1 MKRIHYFSILFL
13 LAAGLFSCKKFL
25 TTAPADFATPVA
37 NYSTPKQLLNALAG
51 VYDVLG
57 ADTRDMYADK
67 LYNQLGACTDEG
79 FYARA
84 SMVSGPQ
91 VYNFDYTNPEIASL
105 WASCYRGI
113 ERANNLIANI
123 NVPTN
128 MDDAERQAILG
139 EAMFLRGFFYFTLVS
154 RWGDVPLR
162 LEPTTVTGASSINVP
177 ATPAKEVY
185 AQVLKDMTEAI
196 DKCRP
201 ADFFNY
207 SSRVSKTTVQ
217 GILARVTLTM
227 AGYPLLDKSKY
238 TEALH
243 WANEV
248 KNSGLHSL
256 NPSYSQIFI
265 NQSSDIYDIKES
277 MWEADFSGNGLDI
290 YKEEG
295 RVGNTVGIAY
305 SASNHPDTGYSYGF
319 INATA
324 KLYNLYGEGDLR
336 RDWAISP
343 YRYSGT
349 ERQLRGSLIYDRN
362 CGKWR
367 RTEEEHT
374 PKNLNYTPEN
384 FPILRYADVLLM
396 LAEADNQ
403 VNGPAPSNAAYDAI
417 NQVRRRAYGLPVNIP
432 NATADLTPGLNREQF
447 QLAIEDERA
456 RELCYETLRRP
467 DLIRW
472 GKWTQTMAALAAQM
486 QTDLASQPSL
496 KYALLGPTNAASSPK
511 YLLYPI
517 PSSEISVNKAISQ
530 NPGY

>member
-1 MKRIHYFSILFL
+1 MKRIYYFPILFL
-13 LAAGLFSCKKFL
+13 LVTGLFSCKKFL
-25 TTAPADFATPVA
+25 TTTPADFASPVA
-37 NYSTPKQLLNALAG
+37 NYSTPKQLLEALAG

-67 LYNQLGACTDEG
+67 LFNQLGACTDEG

-84 SMVSGPQ
+84 SMVAGPQ

-105 WASCYRGI
+105 WLSCYRGI

-123 NVPTN
+123 NVPTA
-128 MDDAERQAILG
+128 MDDGDRQAILG
-139 EAMFLRGFFYFTLVS
+139 EALFLRGFLYFMLVS

-162 LEPTTVTGASSINVP
+162 LEPTTATGASSINVP

-185 AQVLKDMTEAI
+185 AQVLKDMTEAL

-238 TEALH
+238 AEALH
-243 WANEV
+243 WATEV

-265 NQSSDIYDIKES
+265 NESKDIYDVKEA
-277 MWEADFSGNGLDI
+277 MWEADFSGNGTDI

-295 RVGNTVGIAY
+295 RTGNTSGIAY
-305 SASNHPDTGYSYGF
+305 SASNYPDTGYSYGF

-349 ERQLRGSLIYDRN
+349 QRQLRGSLIYDRN

-367 RTEEEHT
+367 RTEETHT

-396 LAEADNQ
+396 LAEAENQ
-403 VNGPAPSNAAYDAI
+403 INGPTPTAYDAI
-417 NQVRRRAYGLPVNIP
+417 NRVRRRAYGVPVTAP
-432 NATADLTPGLNREQF
+432 SAVADLTAGLDQAQF

-472 GKWTQTMAALAAQM
+472 GKWTQTMAALANQM
-486 QTDLASQPSL
+486 EADLANQSSL
-496 KYALLGPTNAASSPK
+496 KYASLGARNAASSPK

-517 PSSEISVNKAISQ
+517 PSSEISVNKAIVQ

>member
-1 MKRIHYFSILFL
+1 MKRTHYFSILFL
-13 LAAGLFSCKKFL
+13 LAVGSFSCKKFL
-25 TTAPADFATPVA
+25 TTTPSDFASPLA

-67 LYNQLGACTDEG
+67 LFNQLGVCTDEG

-105 WASCYRGI
+105 WQSCYRGI

-123 NVPTN
+123 NVPTA
-128 MDDAERQAILG
+128 MDPAERQAILG
-139 EAMFLRGFFYFTLVS
+139 EALFLRGFFYFTLVS
-154 RWGDVPLR
+154 RWGNVPLR
-162 LEPTTVTGASSINVP
+162 LEPTTVTGASGINVP
-177 ATPAKEVY
+177 ATSAKEIY
-185 AQVLKDMTEAI
+185 AQVLKDMTEAV
-196 DKCRP
+196 DKCRT

-207 SSRVSKTTVQ
+207 PSRVSKTTVQ
-217 GILARVTLTM
+217 GVLARVNLTM
-227 AGYPLLDKSKY
+227 AGHPLRDNSKY
-238 TEALH
+238 AEALH

-256 NPSYSQIFI
+256 NPSYSQIFK
-265 NQSSDIYDIKES
+265 NYAKDLYDIKES
-277 MWEADFSGNGLDI
+277 MWEAEFSGNGTDI
-290 YKEEG
+290 FKEEG
-295 RVGNTVGIAY
+295 RSGNTSGIAY

-319 INATA
+319 VNATA
-324 KLYNLYGEGDLR
+324 KLYKLYGDGDSR
-336 RDWAISP
+336 RDWVISP
-343 YRYSGT
+343 YRYTSAGR
-349 ERQLRGSLIYDRN
+349 ENRGSLIYDRN

-367 RTEEEHT
+367 RSEETRT
-374 PKNLNYTPEN
+374 PKNLNYTPQN

-403 VNGPAPSNAAYDAI
+403 VNGPIPSVAAYDAI
-417 NQVRRRAYGLPVNIP
+417 NRVRRRAYGVPVDVP
-432 NATADLTPGLNREQF
+432 NAVADLTPGLNKEEF
-447 QLAIEDERA
+447 QLAVEDERA

-472 GKWTQTMAALAAQM
+472 GKWTTTMAALATQM
-486 QTDLASQPSL
+486 QADLANQSSWR
-496 KYALLGPTNAASSPK
+496 YASFGAINAASSPR

-517 PSSEISVNKAISQ
+517 PSSEISVNKAIEQ

>member
-1 MKRIHYFSILFL
+1 MKRLHCFFILFL
-13 LAAGLFSCKKFL
+13 PLSFLSCKKFL
-25 TTAPADFATPVA
+25 TTTPADFASPLA
-37 NYSTPKQLLNALAG
+37 NYSTPKQLLTALAG

-67 LYNQLGACTDEG
+67 LFNQLGACTDEG

-84 SMVSGPQ
+84 AGVTGPQ

-105 WASCYRGI
+105 WLSCYRGI

-123 NVPTN
+123 NVPTA
-128 MDDAERQAILG
+128 MDPAERQAILG
-139 EAMFLRGFFYFTLVS
+139 EALFLRGFFYFTLVS
-154 RWGDVPLR
+154 RWNDVPLR

-185 AQVLKDMTEAI
+185 AQVIKDMTEAI

-238 TEALH
+238 AEALH

-248 KNSGLHSL
+248 KNSGIHSL
-256 NPSYSQIFI
+256 NPSYKQIFI
-265 NQSSDIYDIKES
+265 NQARNIYEIKES
-277 MWEADFSGNGLDI
+277 MWEADFSGNGTDI

-295 RVGNTVGIAY
+295 RIGNTSGIAY
-305 SASNHPDTGYSYGF
+305 SASNYPDTGYSYGF
-319 INATA
+319 INATR
-324 KLYNLYGEGDLR
+324 KLHNLYGPGDLR
-336 RDWAISP
+336 RDWAIST
-343 YRYSGT
+343 YGYSGT
-349 ERQLRGSLIYDRN
+349 NRVNRGTLIYDRN

-367 RTEEEHT
+367 RTEEIDI
-374 PKNLNYTPEN
+374 PKNLNYTPQN

-403 VNGPAPSNAAYDAI
+403 VNGPMPSPAAYDAI
-417 NQVRRRAYGLPVNIP
+417 NRVRRRGYGVPVDVP
-432 NATADLTPGLNREQF
+432 SAEADLPPGLDRAQF

-472 GKWTQTMAALAAQM
+472 GKWTTTMADLAAQM
-486 QTDLASQPSL
+486 QTDLASQTSW
-496 KYALLGPTNAASSPK
+496 KYAILGPTNAASSPK

-517 PSSEISVNKAISQ
+517 PSSEISVNKAIVQ